1 MFSVYRSFLSNLHI
15 GDKLNKNG
23 YFLIVIVTIYSLRN
37 LNARIGAKEIVDH
50 KLPKSLSFVVMF
62 KFPVAIADKLP
73 HFVVRDFAHL
83 LYLFLMFWSFCW
95 MALTTPLHIPF
106 VRLGLP
112 ELCCQLGTMIRYQR

>member
-1 MFSVYRSFLSNLHI
+1 MISVYRSFLSNLNI
-15 GDKLNKNG
+15 ADKINKID
-23 YFLIVIVTIYSLRN
+23 YFLVVVVAIYRLGN
-37 LNARIGAKEIVDH
+37 LNARVGAREIVEH
-50 KLPKSLSFVVMF
+50 KLTKPLSFVVMF